1 MLALKG
7 EISSDFYIS
16 HEKEK
21 GFPGWINLLGID
33 SPDLT
38 AAIAIGEDVAED
50 VGEDIGAVGA
60 VGESHGFA
68 NVQVTGNNQN
78 MSFERIEIPSFSMFA
93 F

>member
-1 MLALKG
+1 MFSGNERCGSLMAGIALRA
-7 EISSDFYIS
+7 
-16 HEKEK
+16 
-21 GFPGWINLLGID
+21 D
-33 SPDLT
+33 SIEAGDD
-38 AAIAIGEDVAED
+38 IGEDVAEG